1 MRIRSLIVAGILVAV
16 PSLAS
21 AIPVLRPGELSVG
34 AEILPNEHVTGD
46 FLVPSDRGASP
57 GAGFNVRYSFDDQV
71 AVIGSIGL
79 AMTTI
84 GDDVD
89 DPPLAYA
96 VGVGAQFNVFQSSR
110 AAFLFRGG
118 LQFVPRC
125 DDGNPYRLLCAD
137 DQELGVRVW
146 AGPGVEARVA
156 EPLSIQFY
164 TSLLDLQLGGETR
177 FDLEIVPSLGL
188 FLYF

>member
-84 GDDVD
+84 GDD
-89 DPPLAYA
+89 PEY
-96 VGVGAQFNVFQSSR
+96 F
-110 AAFLFRGG
+110 
-118 LQFVPRC
+118 
-125 DDGNPYRLLCAD
+125 
-137 DQELGVRVW
+137 E
-146 AGPGVEARVA
+146 RVA
-156 EPLSIQFY
+156 KLAERKMQLS
-164 TSLLDLQLGGETR
+164 SGSGGGGADQTN
-177 FDLEIVPSLGL
+177 
-188 FLYF
+188 